1 MTETKPRVLIVYYSF
16 TQQARRVAEATA
28 DVLRDRGCEVRLAAI
43 EFTDDR
49 YADRFSRF
57 PFRRVYYDLLTMLP
71 AQLRRAT
78 GQIRVPEEAL
88 TDNYDLVCIGSPT
101 WWLTTCMPVR
111 SFLKSEAAER
121 LLKGKR
127 FAAFVVCRRYWRN
140 NMNTVRKLGV
150 KQGGTFIDG
159 IHFVYEGGQV
169 RSMLSLISFLGTGEY
184 RQRHL
189 GVRIPRTNLQA
200 DYLRPAQAFA
210 NGLADNLLNTAI
222 GVQVI

>member
-1 MTETKPRVLIVYYSF
+1 MTEAKTRVLIVYYSF

-57 PFRRVYYDLLTMLP
+57 PFRRVYYDLFTMLP

-78 GQIRVPEEAL
+78 GQIRVPEDAL
-88 TDNYDLVCIGSPT
+88 ADNYDLICIGSPT

-111 SFLKSEAAER
+111 SFLKSEAAAR

-140 NMNTVRKLGV
+140 NLNTVRRLGV

-184 RQRHL
+184 RQRYL
-189 GVRIPRTNLQA
+189 GVKIPPTNLKV
-200 DYLRPAQAFA
+200 DFSRPAHEFA
-210 NGLADNLLNTAI
+210 NRLADNLQGLKARDR
-222 GVQVI
+222 